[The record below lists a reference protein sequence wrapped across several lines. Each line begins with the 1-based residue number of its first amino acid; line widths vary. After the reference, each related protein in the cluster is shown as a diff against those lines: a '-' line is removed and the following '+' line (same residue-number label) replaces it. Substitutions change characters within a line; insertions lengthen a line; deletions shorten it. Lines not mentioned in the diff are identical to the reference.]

1 MDKFIFRTKN
11 VSIELDIKFKTMVI
25 CGDSGSG
32 KTFISNI
39 IYSVCKEPYATEY
52 ESNVDIKD
60 IVVVRNADDARFLD
74 LSKIH
79 KKVVILDRMNMYVT
93 DKLIHDINNGDNI
106 VFAMYNGR
114 KEGGLIVRMSSY
126 IDLEYTKKG
135 NKISIKSRRMI

>member
-39 IYSVCKEPYATEY
+39 IYSICKEPYSTEY

-60 IVVVRNADDARFLD
+60 IVVIRNADDARFLD

-93 DKLIHDINNGDNI
+93 DKLINDINNGDNI
-106 VFAMYNGR
+106 VFAMYRGR
-114 KEGGLIVRMSSY
+114 TEGGLIVRMSSY
-126 IDLEYTKKG
+126 IDLEYTKEG

>member
-1 MDKFIFRTKN
+1 MNKFIFRTKN
-11 VSIELDIKFKTMVI
+11 VSIELDIRFKTMVI

-52 ESNVDIKD
+52 ESNVNIKD
-60 IVVVRNADDARFLD
+60 IVVIRNADDARFLD

-106 VFAMYNGR
+106 VFAMYR
-114 KEGGLIVRMSSY
+114 SRSEGGLIVRMSSY
-126 IDLEYTKKG
+126 IDLEYTKEG

>member
-1 MDKFIFRTKN
+1 MDKFIFKTKN

-74 LSKIH
+74 LCKIH

-93 DKLIHDINNGDNI
+93 DKLIHDINNCDNI
-106 VFAMYNGR
+106 VFAMYRGR
-114 KEGGLIVRMSSY
+114 EEGGLIVRMSSY
-126 IDLEYTKKG
+126 IDLEYTKEG
-135 NKISIKSRRMI
+135 NKICIKSRRMI

>member
-1 MDKFIFRTKN
+1 MDRFIFRTKN

-39 IYSVCKEPYATEY
+39 IYSICKEPYATEY
-52 ESNVDIKD
+52 ESNVNIKN
-60 IVVVRNADDARFLD
+60 IVVIRNADDARFLD

-93 DKLIHDINNGDNI
+93 DKLINDINNGDNI
-106 VFAMYNGR
+106 VFAMYRGR
-114 KEGGLIVRMSSY
+114 EEGGLIVRMSSY
-126 IDLEYTKKG
+126 IDLEYTKEG